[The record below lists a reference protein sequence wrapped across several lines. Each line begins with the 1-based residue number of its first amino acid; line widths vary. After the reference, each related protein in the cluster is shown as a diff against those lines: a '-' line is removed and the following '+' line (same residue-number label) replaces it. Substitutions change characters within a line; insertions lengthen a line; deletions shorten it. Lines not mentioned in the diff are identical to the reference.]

1 MYILNCYSDN
11 EFNEFNE
18 FDDDWGWY
26 VDIEQP
32 LQNDDLTYV
41 NMNKYYYLNDVNINK
56 YYNKNKNKNKK
67 KLNIHLNKLD
77 YIIEEDHII
86 EEDDETSTNYYK
98 FYLIH
103 KSKIVKLTSTIII
116 TTLLTCIILFTN

>member
-77 YIIEEDHII
+77 DII
-86 EEDDETSTNYYK
+86 EEDDETPTNYYK